1 MAINCV
7 EIKNFLVFK
16 GKFFAEFCPGA
27 NVIIGANGTGKTT
40 LIKYL
45 YWWSGNNKYLDL
57 ESNPDHRFK
66 FTGIE
71 HYFGGLQAEKDIDS
85 NFFFRI
91 EAIKEIYDRIYIPE
105 KDMLSHSTGLL
116 ALYNKRAIPFEKTY
130 IDIVENAEFPE
141 TKEISP
147 LCQKLLDKIGNII
160 DGKVVYEQDAFNIEK
175 KNRKRFHFSLEA
187 SGFRKF
193 GLLWKLL
200 RNGLLEKESL
210 LFWDEPENSLNPELI
225 PALVDILLELTRNGV
240 QVFLAT
246 HSEILASYFSINKE
260 QDDSV
265 MFYSLYKDESGMIKA
280 DKSDR
285 FDLLDPNNLTAEPVK
300 LYEKE
305 LEKGL
310 GEGITQ

>member
-1 MAINCV
+1 MVMAINRV

-16 GKFFAEFCPGA
+16 GEFSADFCPGA

-45 YWWSGNNKYLDL
+45 YWWSGNNKYLDW
-57 ESNPDHRFK
+57 ESNPDHQFK

-71 HYFGGLQAEKDIDS
+71 HYFGGFQAKKNI
-85 NFFFRI
+85 NFNSWPKI
-91 EAIKEIYDRIYIPE
+91 VSTKEIYDRIYIPE
-105 KDMLSHSTGLL
+105 KEMLSNSTGLL
-116 ALYNKRAIPFEKTY
+116 ALYNKRVIPFEKTY

-141 TKEISP
+141 TKETSP

-160 DGKVVYEQDAFNIEK
+160 DGEVVYEQDAFYIKK
-175 KNRKRFHFSLEA
+175 KNGERFHFSWEA

-225 PALVDILLELTRNGV
+225 PVLVDILLELTRNSV

-246 HSEILASYFSINKE
+246 HSEILASYFNINK
-260 QDDSV
+260 QKGDTV
-265 MFYSLYKDESGMIKA
+265 MFYSLYKDENGIIKA
-280 DKSDR
+280 DKKNR

-310 GEGITQ
+310 GNG

>member
-1 MAINCV
+1 MAINRV
-7 EIKNFLVFK
+7 EIKNFLVFT
-16 GKFFAEFCPGA
+16 GKFSADFCPGV

-45 YWWSGNNKYLDL
+45 YWWSGNNKYLDW
-57 ESNPDHRFK
+57 ESNLDHQFK

-71 HYFGGLQAEKDIDS
+71 HYFGGLQAKKNVDFNSWPKIIS
-85 NFFFRI
+85 T
-91 EAIKEIYDRIYIPE
+91 KEVYDRIYIPE
-105 KDMLSHSTGLL
+105 KEMLSHSTGLL
-116 ALYNKRAIPFEKTY
+116 ALYNKRVIPFEKTY
-130 IDIVENAEFPE
+130 IDIVENAELPE

-160 DGKVVYEQDAFNIEK
+160 DGEVVYEQDAFYIKK
-175 KNRKRFHFSLEA
+175 KNGDRFHFSWEA

-225 PALVDILLELTRNGV
+225 PVLVDILLELTRNSV

-246 HSEILASYFSINKE
+246 HSEILASYFSINK
-260 QDDSV
+260 QKDDRV
-265 MFYSLYKDESGMIKA
+265 MFYSLYKDENGIIKA
-280 DKSDR
+280 DKNDR

-300 LYEKE
+300 LYEIE

-310 GEGITQ
+310 GNG